1 MIGITKHTLAATVG
15 GLFLGLAS
23 VNSSASEQVQ
33 DDWEVKVGAGVLVAD
48 LPWQGV
54 DNEFALIPMADIKK
68 GNWFSNEDATIGY
81 QFLNIKDVFSAYAGL
96 GYRNEGYDSLF
107 GDNSSNSKVF
117 EGYDAPDG
125 ELALNYGA
133 KFLWFGLSGH
143 TDLSDESDAT
153 NFTFSA
159 EVPLYESAY
168 GFGISAQAQV
178 RWLDADYVN
187 TVYGISGQ
195 NINASVGRTAY
206 HTDDNALNVTFGL
219 NAYYQLTPE
228 ITLIGS
234 VSRTE
239 LDDEISKSPLVG
251 DDTMDVAF
259 IGALYQ
265 F

>member
-1 MIGITKHTLAATVG
+1 MIGIFKNSAVMAG
-15 GLFLGLAS
+15 GLFLSLAS
-23 VNSSASEQVQ
+23 MYSNATEQGQ
-33 DDWEVKVGAGVLVAD
+33 DDWEVKIGAGALVAD
-48 LPWQGV
+48 LPWKGV
-54 DNEFALIPMADIKK
+54 GNEFAIVPMADIKK
-68 GNWFSNEDATIGY
+68 GNWFSNEDSTIGY
-81 QFLNIKDVFSAYAGL
+81 QFLNLNDTFTAYAGL

-107 GDNSSNSKVF
+107 GDTSSNSKVF
-117 EGYDAPDG
+117 DGYEAPDG
-125 ELALNYGA
+125 ELVLNYGA
-133 KFLWFGLSGH
+133 KFLWFGVSGH

-153 NFTFSA
+153 NFALSA

-178 RWLDADYVN
+178 RWLDSDYVN
-187 TVYGISGQ
+187 TVYGISGK

-206 HTDDNALNVTFGL
+206 QTNDSAVNVTFGL

-239 LDDEISKSPLVG
+239 LDSVISKSPLVG

-259 IGALYQ
+259 IGALYT

>member
-1 MIGITKHTLAATVG
+1 MNGITKHNVVRA
-15 GLFLGLAS
+15 LGLCLAITS
-23 VNSSASEQVQ
+23 VCSHAEEPAN
-33 DDWEVKVGAGVLVAD
+33 DDWDVKMGAGVLVAD
-48 LPWQGV
+48 LPWQGGKS
-54 DNEFALIPMADIKK
+54 EFALAPMADIKK
-68 GNWFSNEDATIGY
+68 GNWFSNEDSTIGY
-81 QFLNIKDVFSAYAGL
+81 QFLNINDVFSAYAGL

-107 GDNSSNSKVF
+107 GDNSSDSKVF

-125 ELALNYGA
+125 ELVLNYGA

-153 NFTFSA
+153 NFALSA
-159 EVPLYESAY
+159 EVPLYESSQ

-178 RWLDADYVN
+178 RWLDSDYVN
-187 TVYGISGQ
+187 TVYGISGK

-206 HTDDNALNVTFGL
+206 QTDDNAINVTFGL
-219 NAYYQLTPE
+219 NAYYQITPE

-239 LDDEISKSPLVG
+239 LDDVISKSPLVG

-259 IGALYQ
+259 IGAMYQ